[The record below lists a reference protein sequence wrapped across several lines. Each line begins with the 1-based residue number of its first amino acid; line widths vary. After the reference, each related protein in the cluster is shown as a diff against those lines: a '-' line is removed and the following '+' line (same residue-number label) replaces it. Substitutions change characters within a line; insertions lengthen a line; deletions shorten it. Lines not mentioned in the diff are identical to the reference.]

1 MSYALHMLIAIDF
14 SFNTGNLALKYHNKI
29 NSKQGKL
36 GGRGGVFISGVGR
49 WDCNWMEFFVY
60 RYIGL

>member
-36 GGRGGVFISGVGR
+36 GGRGGGV
-49 WDCNWMEFFVY
+49 
-60 RYIGL
+60 YIWGWEVGL

>member
-36 GGRGGVFISGVGR
+36 GGRGGGCVYIWGWEVG
-49 WDCNWMEFFVY
+49 
-60 RYIGL
+60 L

>member
-36 GGRGGVFISGVGR
+36 GGRGGG
-49 WDCNWMEFFVY
+49 
-60 RYIGL
+60 GLYLGLGGGIVTGWNFSCTGI